1 MNRGEDPRFYFYEAV
16 QEALGRLHLK
26 VEDHTEFYLVEL
38 LVKQISEPVS
48 QEPLFSQLKEALYST
63 SQHEK
68 LSKFKAVGDSALF
81 LVGFY
86 EEHCTRRGTSKS
98 YVMTM
103 GGTAYKSASL
113 LAENEMRNVYVTLA
127 EGFDDFVNVLD
138 EVRDVTEA
146 KTSNYVIRLYEK
158 WQQTGS
164 PSAAIRLQRQGL
176 FPVIKTER
184 DN

>member
-1 MNRGEDPRFYFYEAV
+1 MNKGEDPKLYFYEAV

-26 VEDHTEFYLVEL
+26 VADQTEFYLVEL
-38 LVKQISEPVS
+38 LVKQISAPIK
-48 QEPLFSQLKEALYST
+48 QEPLVSQLEEALCAT
-63 SQHEK
+63 SPYEK
-68 LSKFKAVGDSALF
+68 FIRFKDMGDSALF

-86 EEHCTRRGTSKS
+86 EEHCARRGTSKN
-98 YVMTM
+98 YVATL

-113 LAENEMRNVYVTLA
+113 LAGDGMRSVYVTLS
-127 EGFDDFVNVLD
+127 EGFNDFVHVLD

-146 KTSNYVIRLYEK
+146 KTPNYVIRLYEK

-176 FPVIKTER
+176 FPVTGARK